1 MPAAAAPLVLY
12 EKQEPGIAWITL
24 NRPAVLN
31 AINLAMRD
39 DLWTFLQAVRR
50 DPDLRV
56 LCFRGA
62 SPRAFSAGADVSEF
76 GTAPSVLEARR
87 ARHERD
93 LWALLEALPVIT
105 IAAMH
110 GYCYG
115 AGLELALFCD
125 LRIAAADTR
134 CALPEVGLGYI
145 PSAGG
150 TQTLPRLMPPGVAL
164 GLVLSGDP
172 ISAAQAL
179 AWGLVHRVVPALDL
193 DATVT
198 ALAQTLAARDPATLR
213 ALKEAVRRGID
224 LPLPAALARDALQAR
239 LLRRRGLDTTRPTP

>member
-1 MPAAAAPLVLY
+1 MSAAPVVLY
-12 EKQEPGIAWITL
+12 EKREPGVAWITL
-24 NRPAVLN
+24 NRPQVLN

-39 DLWTFLQAVRR
+39 DLWTFLQAARL

-56 LCFRGA
+56 LGFRGA
-62 SPRAFSAGADVSEF
+62 ASRAFSAGADISEF
-76 GTAPSVLEARR
+76 GTAASVLEARL
-87 ARHERD
+87 ARQERD
-93 LWALLEALPVIT
+93 LWALLAELPLIT

-125 LRIAAADTR
+125 LRVAAADTR

-172 ISAAQAL
+172 LSAAQAL
-179 AWGLVHRVVPALDL
+179 AWGLVYRVVPAGDL
-193 DATVT
+193 DATV
-198 ALAQTLAARDPATLR
+198 ADLAQSLAARDPATLR

-224 LPLPAALARDALQAR
+224 LPLPAALARDALQAT
-239 LLRRRGLDTTRPTP
+239 LLRRRGLDTISPTP

>member
-1 MPAAAAPLVLY
+1 MSAVPVILY
-12 EKQEPGIAWITL
+12 EKREPGVAWITL
-24 NRPAVLN
+24 NRPEVLN
-31 AINLAMRD
+31 AINLTMRD
-39 DLWTFLQAVRR
+39 DLWTFLQAARL

-56 LCFRGA
+56 LGFRGA
-62 SPRAFSAGADVSEF
+62 APRAFSAGADVSEF

-93 LWALLEALPVIT
+93 LWALLEDLPVIT

-125 LRIAAADTR
+125 LRVAAADTR

-172 ISAAQAL
+172 ISATQAL
-179 AWGLVHRVVPALDL
+179 AWGLVHRVVPDLHL
-193 DATVT
+193 DATVA
-198 ALAQTLAARDPATLR
+198 ALARSLAARDPATLR
-213 ALKEAVRRGID
+213 ALKEAVRRGIE
-224 LPLPAALARDALQAR
+224 LPLPTALARDALQAT
-239 LLRRRGLDTTRPTP
+239 LLRCRGLDTISPTP